1 LLAGLVFWYRVLAG
15 FRCVWALIAPSSD
28 PTSAL
33 SAARKSLPRG
43 PAFQFDK
50 SIVRILCPT
59 EFSDSTRSAYA
70 REFGDAIRGSRVETV
85 RDCGH
90 IPQAEQRETTLALVL
105 RFLAGS

>member
-1 LLAGLVFWYRVLAG
+1 LPDRVFGQY
-15 FRCVWALIAPSSD
+15 AL
-28 PTSAL
+28 
-33 SAARKSLPRG
+33 G
-43 PAFQFDK
+43 
-50 SIVRILCPT
+50 
-59 EFSDSTRSAYA
+59 YA